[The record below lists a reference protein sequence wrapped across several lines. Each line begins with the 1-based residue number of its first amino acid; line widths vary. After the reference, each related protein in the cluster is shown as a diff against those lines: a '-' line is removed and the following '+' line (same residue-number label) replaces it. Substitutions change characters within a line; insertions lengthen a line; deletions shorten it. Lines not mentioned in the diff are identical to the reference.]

1 MFAIDEYV
9 FKTLIYKPAEFDSYD
24 IPNQRR
30 IDLLRLHDHFQ
41 PESSQSVLNDN
52 KWECDK
58 KLRETGVD
66 PLTNT
71 EKGICLANIPT
82 YSSFNVR
89 IALTIFGQGTR
100 LFFLQNERNH
110 SFLSFFN
117 MMAKQLFNSNSRD
130 GFSNEMT
137 RFCNDEC
144 KMSDGISNSITS
156 ILQRSS
162 KPLGFASDYVQRYA
176 FSTQSNDT
184 TESLASRLI
193 ETLSYNGKAGLYVF
207 DVTTNGKN
215 KAVVPILLHKEG
227 KHFQCVAAVYSNKG
241 GDKVWMRLVTRSLD
255 GVEDYGYYLCQ
266 CYNVQDKGKL
276 ATFKCTKPSSIATV
290 SAVFPCVLNPSY
302 DQLQCLVFIPTSIQ
316 TTVSGSNYSLGL
328 NDSIEIIRNGWTV
341 KDYQSFQFR
350 SHLTKKS
357 LVTMVEYAV
366 SHFGLG
372 ITGGQ
377 NFFVSD
383 TLIEELLS
391 LDTFLQEEP
400 NSSVSVNDRI
410 PKCLVELAH
419 KCHCHK
425 KHIYGIDNAGIA
437 HLLLGYK
444 DVNKETIWLYA
455 YYYQYGGQHVLV
467 FCPCSSDPTRDVM
480 IAASVIKKY
489 LEAINNS
496 KIGVWKLDWKQVSTS
511 SSNSGFLV
519 FKEFLYHAQVMQKK
533 GPGNERTDDYLLMF
547 RRAQEE
553 NSEKFPWILKNLT
566 PNQMEQI
573 QKAWRTELFTATRET
588 MEKLFE
594 LMKF

>member
-1 MFAIDEYV
+1 
-9 FKTLIYKPAEFDSYD
+9 
-24 IPNQRR
+24 
-30 IDLLRLHDHFQ
+30 
-41 PESSQSVLNDN
+41 
-52 KWECDK
+52 
-58 KLRETGVD
+58 
-66 PLTNT
+66 
-71 EKGICLANIPT
+71 
-82 YSSFNVR
+82 
-89 IALTIFGQGTR
+89 
-100 LFFLQNERNH
+100 
-110 SFLSFFN
+110 

-144 KMSDGISNSITS
+144 KMRDGISNSITS

-176 FSTQSNDT
+176 FITQSNDT

-193 ETLSYNGKAGLYVF
+193 ETFSYDGKAGLYVF

-241 GDKVWMRLVTRSLD
+241 GDKVWMKLVTRSLD
-255 GVEDYGYYLCQ
+255 GVEDYGYYVCQ
-266 CYNVQDKGKL
+266 CYNVQNKGKPDS
-276 ATFKCTKPSSIATV
+276 FKCTKPSSIATV
-290 SAVFPCVLNPSY
+290 SAVFPCTLNNGAY

-316 TTVSGSNYSLGL
+316 TTVSGSNFSLGL

-341 KDYQSFQFR
+341 KDYQSFQLS

-366 SHFGLG
+366 SHYNLG
-372 ITGGQ
+372 ARGGQ

-383 TLIEELLS
+383 TLIEELVS
-391 LDTFLQEEP
+391 LDAFLQEEP

-410 PKCLVELAH
+410 PRSLVELAY
-419 KCHCHK
+419 KCHRYRTENK
-425 KHIYGIDNAGIA
+425 GIA

-444 DVNKETIWLYA
+444 DVNKETKWLYA
-455 YYYQYGGQHVLV
+455 YYYQNSCQHVLV

-480 IAASVIKKY
+480 MAASVIKKY
-489 LEAINNS
+489 LEAINKS
-496 KIGVWKLDWKQVSTS
+496 KICVWKLQWKQVSTS

-533 GPGNERTDDYLLMF
+533 GPGNEGDEDYLSMF

-553 NSEKFPWILKNLT
+553 DSENLPWILKNLT
-566 PNQMEQI
+566 RNQMEQI
-573 QKAWRTELFTATRET
+573 QKTWQTELFTATRQST
-588 MEKLFE
+588 LKLFE
-594 LMKF
+594 LMTFK